1 MKKLSVFPI
10 GFAFAGCFLGV
21 GCMSGEETYQFFGT
35 FGLSGIAGVLA
46 AVTALVLLNLLI
58 AYIVRKTGDARI
70 DHVVVGTSNK
80 TLLALTGTFEM
91 LVFFGTYVVTAAG
104 AGALL
109 EMLTGLRGAHI
120 WGAFLFCFLISVIA
134 IRGITGLVHLFS
146 AVVPVLV
153 LAAFVTSLVT
163 VIRTPSFDFTPSAA
177 VHPLIPNAALG
188 ALTFTSYNVFC
199 SIGVLCPIGLQSK
212 SKKSIVLGTVF
223 GGILLA
229 LQMLGVLSALAAVPE
244 TTAESLPMLA
254 VVGALSPVLSYLYA
268 VLLFCSMAGA
278 SLACLIPTVTYFSE
292 HNKFLCR
299 HGAFLTF
306 ALSFIA
312 FLFSCFGFADLLG
325 TLFSSFGYAALLAM
339 FGILFHAL
347 RLATGKQ

>member
-120 WGAFLFCFLISVIA
+120 WGAFLFCFPL
-134 IRGITGLVHLFS
+134 L
-146 AVVPVLV
+146 
-153 LAAFVTSLVT
+153 
-163 VIRTPSFDFTPSAA
+163 PSAA
-177 VHPLIPNAALG
+177 LRDLCICFRRSCRFWCLPP
-188 ALTFTSYNVFC
+188 
-199 SIGVLCPIGLQSK
+199 LCPVWLR
-212 SKKSIVLGTVF
+212 LLRTPLL
-223 GGILLA
+223 ILLP
-229 LQMLGVLSALAAVPE
+229 LQ
-244 TTAESLPMLA
+244 
-254 VVGALSPVLSYLYA
+254 
-268 VLLFCSMAGA
+268 
-278 SLACLIPTVTYFSE
+278 
-292 HNKFLCR
+292 R
-299 HGAFLTF
+299 
-306 ALSFIA
+306 FI
-312 FLFSCFGFADLLG
+312 L
-325 TLFSSFGYAALLAM
+325 
-339 FGILFHAL
+339 
-347 RLATGKQ
+347 